1 MHSPEVPRPC
11 LTVLAEDGE
20 KLDRFR
26 EVLAEEPRVRVA
38 ERLQSGG
45 ADLAWSLSLRPVVQ
59 VLKLHLCPA
68 AAAAAGPV
76 ITGRE
81 LEVLRLLAQD
91 CSYFEAGVRLG
102 VSANTVSSHI
112 KSAYRKLEVHSAA
125 AAVMQAV
132 RLRLIWD

>member
-76 ITGRE
+76 LTGRE

>member
-1 MHSPEVPRPC
+1 MHSPVVPPPC

-68 AAAAAGPV
+68 AAAAAAPV
-76 ITGRE
+76 LTGRE

-132 RLRLIWD
+132 RLRLIGD